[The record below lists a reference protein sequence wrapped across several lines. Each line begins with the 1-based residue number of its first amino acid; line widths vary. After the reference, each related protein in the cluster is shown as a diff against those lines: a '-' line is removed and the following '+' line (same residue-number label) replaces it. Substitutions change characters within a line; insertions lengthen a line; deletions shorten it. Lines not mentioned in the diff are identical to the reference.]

1 MERIVIIAAAL
12 AATISTAA
20 SDELVVKVGK
30 LDATYDTTAVPVEVQ
45 NNNQDR
51 TGSYSNRIHVTCALF
66 FDGELVGLAKA
77 SIEAA
82 PGELVYDV
90 AYREG
95 RANSAKCKAK

>member
-45 NNNQDR
+45 NSAR
-51 TGSYSNRIHVTCALF
+51 VIYSPMMSARLALPTNAC
-66 FDGELVGLAKA
+66 E
-77 SIEAA
+77 
-82 PGELVYDV
+82 
-90 AYREG
+90 
-95 RANSAKCKAK
+95 